1 MSGMPTLLIVGASVR
16 AAAFSARRA
25 GFRPVGLDLFADR
38 DLRRHGDVIRIPR
51 SDYPHRLGEFL
62 ERLPEGPWMYTGG
75 LENYP
80 HHIGRWARH
89 RPLWGCAESCLRR
102 VRSPERLAECLR
114 PRGLHYPPIRNTPPP
129 IDDPTPWLMKP
140 RRGAGG
146 TSIIPWSPPES
157 DHRKGVYFQR
167 LVEGVPRAAIFNGRH
182 GKAELLGVTEQMIGQ
197 PWLHA
202 RPFAYC
208 GSIGPIELE
217 ASQRGQWERIGQALV
232 EDAGLVGL
240 FGVDAV
246 EHDGQIHVI
255 EVNPRYTASIEVL
268 EYATGLKAL
277 RHHAA
282 AFDSA
287 IRLELGGMPREIR
300 QDAMI
305 GKAILFAPQGI
316 RFPADGPWE
325 DESELPVD
333 SCPRFADVPVANS
346 WIERGGP
353 ILTVFA
359 EGPSIEAIRGQLREA
374 AAGCYRLLGLD

>member
-1 MSGMPTLLIVGASVR
+1 MPTLLIVGASVR

-38 DLRRHGDVIRIPR
+38 DLRRLGDVTRISR
-51 SDYPHRLGEFL
+51 SDYPHRLGDFL
-62 ERLPEGPWMYTGG
+62 KRLPEGPWMYTGG

-80 HHIGRWARH
+80 QLIGSWAQH
-89 RPLWGCAESCLRR
+89 RPLWGCLESCLRR
-102 VRSPERLAECLR
+102 VRSPQRLAQCLR
-114 PRGLHYPPIRNTPPP
+114 SRDLCYPPIRNTPPP
-129 IDDPTPWLMKP
+129 IDDPNRWLMKP
-140 RRGAGG
+140 LRGAGG
-146 TSIIPWSPPES
+146 TSIIPWSPTETAR
-157 DHRKGVYFQR
+157 RKGVYFQR
-167 LVEGVPRAAIFNGRH
+167 LVEGVPKAAIFNGRH
-182 GKAELLGVTEQMIGQ
+182 GKAELLGVTEQIIGP

-208 GSIGPIELE
+208 GSIGPIELD
-217 ASQRGQWERIGQALV
+217 AGQRGQWERIGQALV

-246 EHDGQIHVI
+246 EHDGQIDVV

-268 EYATGLKAL
+268 EYATGLQAL

-282 AFDSA
+282 AFDSNFQIA
-287 IRLELGGMPREIR
+287 PGERNR
-300 QDAMI
+300 QRMI

-316 RFPADGPWE
+316 TFPADGPWE
-325 DESELPVD
+325 DESEVSVD

-346 WIERGGP
+346 LIERGGP

-359 EGPSIEAIRGQLREA
+359 EGQSVEIVRGRLRESA
-374 AAGCYRLLGLD
+374 EDCYRCLGLC